1 MRGVEATQYYGKY
14 CSGKDGGIPKAFKIR
29 VKGIFF
35 ISPNMLGVP
44 AVGQVPKAMI
54 ESTLRP
60 TPLRRPNP
68 FFCQYQLVL
77 FFYLIR

>member
-44 AVGQVPKAMI
+44 AVGQVPKAIAICKMLI
-54 ESTLRP
+54 LVSLNYKKINLSRYLR
-60 TPLRRPNP
+60 
-68 FFCQYQLVL
+68 FFCSC
-77 FFYLIR
+77 